1 MAFCMLVW
9 LNNGRQAEHVERI
22 YVEGGME
29 WRRGSMHA
37 ALGIFETR
45 YHSGGR
51 PLGQP
56 QDQAGIIE
64 STLQ

>member
-1 MAFCMLVW
+1 MAFRMPVW
-9 LNNGRQAEHVERI
+9 LNNGRQADHVERI

-29 WRRGSMHA
+29 WGSMHA
-37 ALGIFETR
+37 AFGIFETR

-64 STLQ
+64 STLL